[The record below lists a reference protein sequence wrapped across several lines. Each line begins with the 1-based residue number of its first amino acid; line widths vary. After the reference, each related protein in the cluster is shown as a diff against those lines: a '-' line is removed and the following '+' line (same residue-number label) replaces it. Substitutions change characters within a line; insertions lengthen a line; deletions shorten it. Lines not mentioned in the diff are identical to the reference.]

1 MKKLFITTLLII
13 PFITFAQS
21 KKELKII
28 QKSVSEITME
38 KDKFDGT
45 TTWRSP
51 FFGTGL
57 LAYAK
62 KKIRFTR
69 TQEKDGNISYYLSLR
84 TYGLSLYTNKEGFI
98 LLFEDGSRLEKPKAK
113 VDVKSSQGG
122 YWEYSV
128 FVELSKEELD
138 MFANKKVDSF
148 RIYIYDGKPIN
159 KKSILQ
165 TMGYAR
171 AINI

>member
-1 MKKLFITTLLII
+1 MKKILITILLI

-28 QKSVSEITME
+28 QKAASEITME
-38 KDKFDGT
+38 KDKYDGT

-51 FFGTGL
+51 FFGKGL
-57 LAYAK
+57 AATTK
-62 KKIRFTR
+62 KRVSFTR
-69 TQEKDGNISYYLSLR
+69 KLDKDGNISYYLSL
-84 TYGLSLYTNKEGFI
+84 TAYGLTLNTNKEGFI
-98 LLFEDGSRLEKPKAK
+98 LLFEDGSRLEKPKAE
-113 VDVKSSQGG
+113 VDVKAETGS

-128 FVELSKEELD
+128 FVRLTKEELD

-148 RIYIYDGKPIN
+148 RIYIYEGKPIN

>member
-1 MKKLFITTLLII
+1 MKKLFITTLLI

-28 QKSVSEITME
+28 QKSVSEITMK

-51 FFGTGL
+51 FYGTGL
-57 LAYAK
+57 LAAAK
-62 KKIRFTR
+62 KKISFTR
-69 TQEKDGNISYYLSLR
+69 TQDKDGNISYYLSLR
-84 TYGLSLYTNKEGFI
+84 TYGLTLNTNKEGFI
-98 LLFEDGSRLEKPKAK
+98 LSFEDGSRLEKPKAK
-113 VDVKSSQGG
+113 VDVKTDQGG

-128 FVELSKEELD
+128 FVGLSKEELD

-148 RIYIYDGKPIN
+148 RIYIYEGKPIN